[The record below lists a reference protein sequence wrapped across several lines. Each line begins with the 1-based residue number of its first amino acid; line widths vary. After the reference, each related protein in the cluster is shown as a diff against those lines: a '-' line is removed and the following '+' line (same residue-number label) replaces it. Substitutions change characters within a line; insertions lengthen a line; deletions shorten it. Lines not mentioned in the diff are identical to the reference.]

1 MGLGNI
7 VGFIGLGAMGG
18 PMAANLA
25 RAGFEVAGFDV
36 DPARV
41 REPLERCQSVTQV
54 CDRARGVVV
63 SIVRTLPETEAVVA
77 EVRRPG
83 LLLVVMSTINP
94 TAMARIAGELAER
107 GVELL
112 DAPVSGGVAGAEA
125 GTLAIMAAGSRSAL
139 ERARPVL
146 DVLGRTV
153 FHVGERP
160 GEAQAVKL
168 ANQLML
174 AVNMLGAYEAL
185 KLARAHGLGPERV
198 LPVIEQSTG
207 ASWAAANW
215 DTVRQWW
222 EGAPRGG
229 ALDIVMKDLRS
240 LLADAGERYEALPV
254 AALAFNLLR
263 EVGW

>member
-1 MGLGNI
+1 VGLGTV
-7 VGFIGLGAMGG
+7 VGFVGLGAMGG

-25 RAGFEVAGFDV
+25 HAGFEVAAFDV
-36 DPARV
+36 DPTRV
-41 REPLERCQSVTQV
+41 HEPLQRCDSVTQV
-54 CDRARGVVV
+54 CDRAGGLVV
-63 SIVRTLPETEAVVA
+63 SIVRTLPETEAVAA
-77 EVRRPG
+77 EVRRRG
-83 LLLVVMSTINP
+83 VLLVVMSTINP
-94 TAMARIAGELAER
+94 TAMARLAGELAER
-107 GVELL
+107 GVEVL

-125 GTLAIMAAGSRSAL
+125 GSLAIMAAGAPSAL

-153 FHVGERP
+153 FQVGERP

-174 AVNMLGAYEAL
+174 AVNMLGAYEGI
-185 KLARAHGLGPERV
+185 KLARAHGLSPERV

-222 EGAPRGG
+222 EGAPSGG

-240 LLADAGERYEALPV
+240 LLADASERYEPLPM

>member
-1 MGLGNI
+1 VGLGTV
-7 VGFIGLGAMGG
+7 VGFVGLGAMGG

-25 RAGFEVAGFDV
+25 RAGFEVAAFDV
-36 DPARV
+36 DPTRV
-41 REPLERCQSVTQV
+41 REPLLRCDSVTQV
-54 CDRARGVVV
+54 CDRADSVLL
-63 SIVRTLPETEAVVA
+63 SIVRTLPETEAVAA
-77 EVRRPG
+77 EVRRRG

-107 GVELL
+107 GVEVL

-125 GTLAIMAAGSRSAL
+125 GSLAIMAAGAASAL

-174 AVNMLGAYEAL
+174 AANIVGARDGL
-185 KLARAHGLGPERV
+185 RLARAHGLAPDQV
-198 LPVIEQSTG
+198 LPVIAESTG
-207 ASWAAANW
+207 ASWVAEHW
-215 DTVRQWW
+215 ETVAGWLEDP
-222 EGAPRGG
+222 EGALGII
-229 ALDIVMKDLRS
+229 LKDLRS
-240 LLADAGERYEALPV
+240 AEA
-254 AALAFNLLR
+254 FSLLR
-263 EVGW
+263 ELSPPQPSPEGRG